1 MLRHEHVCQVGGARV
16 GLRHSRGLL
25 SCWPRQRRRSV
36 MGSACPCTVCARSD
50 RGLAA
55 ISAIDRRPR
64 LIISR
69 YVMRE
74 VTAPCVAVVA
84 VVSIVFLAY
93 TLSLFLASAGD
104 GVLSAGQVVTLSLL
118 KTEIGRASCRGS
130 VCQYG

>member
-1 MLRHEHVCQVGGARV
+1 MRISDWSSDVCSSD
-16 GLRHSRGLL
+16 L
-25 SCWPRQRRRSV
+25 
-36 MGSACPCTVCARSD
+36 SD
-50 RGLAA
+50 RSLAA

-74 VTAPCVAVVA
+74 VTAPFVAVVA

-118 KTEIGRASCRGS
+118 KTVIALEVLLPIALYVAVVLGMGVRKSTRLNS
-130 VCQYG
+130 SH